1 MEVEDEYFKIEEVAS
16 RFKVG
21 KAAVNK
27 WLRQGKLGY
36 VVVGGERRVPTS
48 ALKKFIEDSTREYEE
63 KRETPGLTH
72 MTVSAAL

>member
-1 MEVEDEYFKIEEVAS
+1 MDEEYFKIEEVAA

-48 ALKKFIEDSTREYEE
+48 ALTRFIEDSTREYEE
-63 KRETPGLTH
+63 KRVTPGLI
-72 MTVSAAL
+72 TVPMVSVGA